1 MDNKKDLVNKIRKQD
16 TEIKK
21 LKRELAKYRKYSN
34 KFADIVIDSWN
45 DDEEDLEDKPSKKII
60 FCDSCGKG
68 ETNTVSFL
76 GINFVVCQLCK
87 FRKKIS

>member
-1 MDNKKDLVNKIRKQD
+1 MDNKKDLVNQIRKQEA
-16 TEIKK
+16 EIKK
-21 LKRELAKYRKYSN
+21 LKRELSKYRKYSN

-45 DDEEDLEDKPSKKII
+45 DDSDDRAEKNNNKII
-60 FCDSCGKG
+60 FCESCGKG
-68 ETNTVSFL
+68 ETSSVSFL